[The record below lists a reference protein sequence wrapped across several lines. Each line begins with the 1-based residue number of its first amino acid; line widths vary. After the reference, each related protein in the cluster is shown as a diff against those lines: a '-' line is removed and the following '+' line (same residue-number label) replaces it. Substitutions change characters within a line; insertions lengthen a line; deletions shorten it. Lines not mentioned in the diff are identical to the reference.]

1 MPLDVAVLLSI
12 GRHPASRRS
21 RRADLDARALELALR
36 LGPGVRLHAIHAG
49 DPAAPALADYLGMG
63 LQSLTVLKQPRD
75 ADVLAALASHLAA
88 LKPGLILAGANAE
101 IGEGSGMLPYLLARE
116 LKAALL
122 PAIAEAV
129 LTGDGVAALQA
140 LPRGRRRQ
148 LSAGLPALLTIDRAA
163 PAGRQSAFARAR
175 AGKLLILEAP
185 AVAAPESDVREVAAR
200 PKPKRLKLA
209 TGGSAAERL
218 RAATEMQAGRGQL
231 LLNPPPEGAARAL
244 FDYLVKEGILSPPT
258 LVAPDA
264 RG

>member
-1 MPLDVAVLLSI
+1 MALDVAVLLSI
-12 GRHPASRRS
+12 GRHPTSGRS
-21 RRADLDARALELALR
+21 RRADLDSRALELALR

-49 DPAAPALADYLGMG
+49 DPQEPALADYLGMG
-63 LQSLTVLKQPRD
+63 LHSLTVLKQPCD
-75 ADVLAALASHLAA
+75 GDVLPALASHLAA
-88 LKPGLILAGANAE
+88 LKPGLILTGNNAE

-116 LKAALL
+116 MKAALL
-122 PAIAEAV
+122 PAIAEAA
-129 LTGDGVAALQA
+129 LSGDGVAALQA
-140 LPRGRRRQ
+140 LPRGRRRR

-163 PAGRQSAFARAR
+163 PSARQSAFARAR
-175 AGKLLILEAP
+175 AGKLVVLDVP
-185 AVAAPESDVREVAAR
+185 AVAGPKSDVREVPAR

-231 LLNPPPEGAARAL
+231 LLNPAPEEAARAI
-244 FDYLVKEGILSPPT
+244 FDYLVKEGILSPAT

>member
-1 MPLDVAVLLSI
+1 MPLDVAILLSI
-12 GRHPASRRS
+12 GRHPASGRS

-36 LGPGVRLHAIHAG
+36 LGNSVRLHAIHAG
-49 DPAAPALADYLGMG
+49 DPEEPALADYLGMG
-63 LQSLTVLKQPRD
+63 LESLTVLKQPRD
-75 ADVLAALASHLAA
+75 ANVLPALTSHLQA
-88 LKPGLILAGANAE
+88 LKPGLILAGTTAE

-116 LKAALL
+116 MQAALL
-122 PAIAEAV
+122 PAIAEAA
-129 LTGDGVAALQA
+129 LSGEGLAALQA
-140 LPRGRRRQ
+140 LPRGRRRR

-175 AGKLLILEAP
+175 AGKLVVLDVP
-185 AVAAPESDVREVAAR
+185 AVARADSGVREVPAR
-200 PKPKRLKLA
+200 PKPKRLKVA

-231 LLNPPPEGAARAL
+231 LLNPPAEEAARAI
-244 FDYLVKEGILSPPT
+244 FDYLVKEGILSPAT

>member
-12 GRHPASRRS
+12 GRHPASGRS
-21 RRADLDARALELALR
+21 RRADLDSRALELALR
-36 LGPGVRLHAIHAG
+36 LGPAVRLHAIHAG
-49 DPAAPALADYLGMG
+49 DPAEPALGDYLGMG
-63 LQSLTVLKQPRD
+63 LPTLTVLKQPRD
-75 ADVLAALASHLAA
+75 ADVLPALANHLAA
-88 LKPGLILAGANAE
+88 LKPGLILAGSNAE

-122 PAIAEAV
+122 PAIAEAA
-129 LTGDGVAALQA
+129 LSGEAVAALQA
-140 LPRGRRRQ
+140 LPRGRRRR

-163 PAGRQSAFARAR
+163 PAARQSAFTRARTGKLVVLDVSAVARADS
-175 AGKLLILEAP
+175 G
-185 AVAAPESDVREVAAR
+185 VWEVPAR
-200 PKPKRLKLA
+200 PKPKRLKLT

-231 LLNPPPEGAARAL
+231 LLNPPPDEAARAI
-244 FDYLVKEGILSPPT
+244 FDYLVKEGILSPAT

>member
-1 MPLDVAVLLSI
+1 MALDVAVLLSI
-12 GRHPASRRS
+12 GRHPTSGRS
-21 RRADLDARALELALR
+21 RRADLDSRALELALR

-49 DPAAPALADYLGMG
+49 DPQEPALADYLGMG
-63 LQSLTVLKQPRD
+63 LHSLTVLKQPCD
-75 ADVLAALASHLAA
+75 GDVLPALASHLAA
-88 LKPGLILAGANAE
+88 LKPGLILTGNNAE

-116 LKAALL
+116 MK
-122 PAIAEAV
+122 
-129 LTGDGVAALQA
+129 AALQA
-140 LPRGRRRQ
+140 LPRGRRRR

-163 PAGRQSAFARAR
+163 PSARQSAFARAR
-175 AGKLLILEAP
+175 AGKLVVLDVP
-185 AVAAPESDVREVAAR
+185 AVAGPKSDVREVPAR

-231 LLNPPPEGAARAL
+231 LLNPAPEEAARAI
-244 FDYLVKEGILSPPT
+244 FDYLVKEGILSPAT